1 MKCKIFEGTW
11 YEAQDAFNQWAKGKR
26 LTKDVII
33 HTHVTQQGL
42 KHIEARIA
50 IIVFH
55 PDTPEWDKT
64 GE

>member
-1 MKCKIFEGTW
+1 MKVKIFEGKW
-11 YEAQDAFNQWAKGKR
+11 YDMMDDFNKWAKGKK

-33 HTHVTQQGL
+33 HTHTTRPGG
-42 KHIEARIA
+42 EYSEPRMA

-64 GE
+64 EA